1 MPAARSAAGRAA
13 LDRFERTR
21 TASDLDEAIAGFREA
36 IAELARDDPGRAPH
50 LYDLLYAHNLR
61 FNDTRSLPDLDAAI
75 AAGREA
81 IELRKADPGYRAAL
95 AGLLQER
102 FAETGDVADLD
113 EAVDQSRIAMTLP
126 PVRANDSRVSLTN
139 FGAALEARFKV
150 RGSLEDLDE
159 AIGLKRTA
167 LALSRPGETRK
178 RALRSLAGSLSE
190 LFEATGRAEV
200 LDEATSF
207 ARRAVKARPQDSD
220 DEQAAALD
228 VLAAVI
234 GQQCERTSDPDGMP
248 EAVSAVR
255 TALDLTPAN
264 HPDRERYRAHLVTRL
279 ALRSRL
285 TGSTRY
291 IDEAVDLIR
300 GSTGDPFVT
309 MSTFMLRYELAS
321 APADLDEAVAAGRAG
336 LALVDEASRPW
347 RSLATQLTIALFLR
361 FRQAGGKPDLD
372 MAIALRRALLAGSD
386 PSTRADIMDGL
397 GMLLWMRFQRTG
409 NADDL
414 QEAVEFG
421 RQAVAATLHRSDVAA
436 HLANYAGALQARFET
451 HDSIEDLDA
460 AIEMTRRA
468 VRAPV
473 RRDPDLAR
481 YNSNLTHSLTCRYQ
495 RTRQLADLDEAVAA
509 GRRSIELISADNPE
523 RSRFLAN
530 LSTALRARYQHAGA
544 AVDRAAAIDADLEA
558 SAVATAP
565 ASHRVGVAR
574 QIASDL
580 IDTSDTA
587 RAADLLAEAVRLLP
601 QVSPRTLDR
610 GDQQYA
616 LRGVSGLA
624 AEAASLALAD
634 PRVPAAERP
643 LRALSLLETGRGVM
657 IGQALDGRD
666 DLAELRR
673 LHPELAR
680 RYAELRAQLDRPAEP
695 GLSARPVETESG
707 ITVPVRGGDRD
718 RHALAAEFTAVLEQI
733 RTKDEF
739 IRFGLPPDPG
749 DLLRAAKG
757 GSAVVLVVSDYG
769 SDAIL
774 VTKDGV
780 TAVPLHGLKQQSLI
794 SKADAFLS
802 ARRQVVTGKDAA
814 QRNAGGAGILA
825 VLEWLWDVVT
835 GPVLEELGIRGRPAA
850 DGAWP
855 RIWWVPCGVLSLLP
869 VHAAGYHITAES
881 EPDPKTVIDRAV
893 SSYTPSLRALLHTR
907 NRITQPAAAHALAVA
922 MPATPG
928 LPGMGRLPNVPAE
941 IDALRKHV
949 GDLTLLADDPRG
961 AALPVKANVLAELAG
976 HQIAHFSCHGHSD
989 PSDPS
994 RSRLLLLDHERDPF
1008 TIDSLG
1014 PVALDNAQLAYLS
1027 ACSTGSPAAIG
1038 LLDESVHLASAF
1050 QIAGFPHVI
1059 STLWEID
1066 DRLSVTIADDFYAHL
1081 RDEAGRLD
1089 TSRAAYAIHRA
1100 VRTARIG
1107 ANGRIRNPFLWA
1119 SYVHVGALFVILTRQ
1134 FRIKPAEPV
1143 RRARRPDHGE
1153 RLVHR
1158 IGLVIRRREPTRQ
1171 QDVEHVM
1178 DR

>member
-1 MPAARSAAGRAA
+1 M
-13 LDRFERTR
+13 DRFERTR
-21 TASDLDEAIAGFREA
+21 TASDLDEAIASFSEA
-36 IAELARDDPGRAPH
+36 IAELASDDPGRAPH

-61 FNDTRSLPDLDAAI
+61 FKDTKSLRDLNAAI

-113 EAVDQSRIAMTLP
+113 EAVSASRIAITLP
-126 PVRANDSRVSLTN
+126 PARAIDSRVSLAN

-150 RGSLEDLDE
+150 RGSLEDLEE

-167 LALSRPGETRK
+167 LALSQPGETRK
-178 RALRSLAGSLSE
+178 RALLSLAGSLSE
-190 LFEATGRAEV
+190 LFDETGRAEV
-200 LDEATSF
+200 LDEAIVF

-234 GQQCERTSDPDGMP
+234 GQQGERTGDPQDMP

-255 TALDLTPAN
+255 TALDLTPAS
-264 HPDRERYRAHLVTRL
+264 HPDRERYRAHLVTWL
-279 ALRSRL
+279 ALHSRL

-300 GSTGDPFVT
+300 GSTAGSFIT
-309 MSTFMLRYELAS
+309 MSTFMLRYELTS

-336 LALVDEASRPW
+336 LALVDEASRQW
-347 RSLATQLTIALFLR
+347 RSLAAQLTIALFLR
-361 FRQAGGKPDLD
+361 FRQAGGKADLD
-372 MAIALRRALLAGSD
+372 MAIALRRALLTASN

-397 GMLLWMRFQRTG
+397 GMLLWMRFKRTKE
-409 NADDL
+409 ASDL

-421 RQAVAATLHRSDVAA
+421 RQAVAATLHRFDTAA
-436 HLANYAGALQARFET
+436 HLANYAGALQARFEAYGG
-451 HDSIEDLDA
+451 IEDLDA

-468 VRAPV
+468 VQAPV
-473 RRDPDLAR
+473 RREADLAR
-481 YNSNLTHSLTCRYQ
+481 YNSNLTHSLTCRYK
-495 RTRQLADLDEAVAA
+495 RSGQLGDLDEAVAA
-509 GRRSIELISADNPE
+509 GRRSVELISADNPE

-530 LSTALRARYQHAGA
+530 LSTALRARHQHTA
-544 AVDRAAAIDADLEA
+544 AAEDRAAAIDADLEA
-558 SAVATAP
+558 WAVPTAP
-565 ASHRVGVAR
+565 ASQRVGAAT
-574 QIASDL
+574 QIAKDL
-580 IDTSDTA
+580 VDTSDVA
-587 RAADLLAEAVRLLP
+587 RATDLLAEAVRLLP
-601 QVSPRTLDR
+601 EVSPRTLER

-624 AEAASLALAD
+624 VEAASLALAD
-634 PRVPAAERP
+634 ARVPAAERP

-657 IGQALDGRD
+657 ISQALDGRD
-666 DLAELRR
+666 DLSELRR
-673 LHPELAR
+673 LHPELAT
-680 RYAELRAQLDRPAEP
+680 RYAKLRAQLDRPAGP
-695 GLSARPVETESG
+695 GLSARPVETDSG
-707 ITVPVRGGDRD
+707 VSVPVLGGERD
-718 RHALAAEFTAVLEQI
+718 RHALAAEFTAALDQI
-733 RTKDEF
+733 RTKDGF
-739 IRFGLPPDPG
+739 TRFGLPPDPG

-780 TAVPLHGLKQQSLI
+780 TALPLPGLEQASLI
-794 SKADAFLS
+794 AKADAFLS
-802 ARRQVVTGKDAA
+802 ARRQVITGTDAG

-835 GPVLEELGIRGRPAA
+835 GPVLEELGIRGRPRA

-869 VHAAGYHITAES
+869 VHAAGYHATAAS
-881 EPDPKTVIDRAV
+881 EPDPKTVIDRVV

-907 NRITQPAAAHALAVA
+907 RRTSPPAPAHAMAVA
-922 MPATPG
+922 LPATPG

-941 IDALRKHV
+941 IGALRKHF
-949 GDLTLLADDPRG
+949 GDLTLLADDRQG
-961 AALPVKANVLAELAG
+961 SASPVKANVLAELAC
-976 HQIAHFSCHGHSD
+976 HPIAHFSCHGHSD

-1008 TIDSLG
+1008 TIESLG

-1066 DRLSVTIADDFYAHL
+1066 DRLSVTVADDFYAHL
-1081 RDEAGRLD
+1081 RDESGRLD
-1089 TSRAAYAIHRA
+1089 TSRSAHAIHRA
-1100 VRTARIG
+1100 VRAARG
-1107 ANGRIRNPFLWA
+1107 GESGESGRIRNPFLWA
-1119 SYVHVGALFVILTRQ
+1119 SYVHVGALFVIFTRQ
-1134 FRIKPAEPV
+1134 LRIKPAEPV
-1143 RRARRPDHGE
+1143 RRTRGPDHGD
-1153 RLVHR
+1153 RLMHR
-1158 IGLVIRRREPTRQ
+1158 VRLVIRRREPPGQ
-1171 QDVEHVM
+1171 QDIEHVM
-1178 DR
+1178 NR